1 MRQSSF
7 KCGREYFGEGIIQL
21 FLNDPVRKF
30 CYHFKSPVY
39 ALKIQVFLP
48 SSVPHRMSPESFF
61 KSYYD
66 KPIL

>member
-1 MRQSSF
+1 MTQWENSV
-7 KCGREYFGEGIIQL
+7 I
-21 FLNDPVRKF
+21 
-30 CYHFKSPVY
+30 KSPVY
-39 ALKIQVFLP
+39 ALKIPVFLP